1 MPDNPI
7 PEQYRTDFLFLLIGT
22 NPLPN
27 FVAATLLARNHSTIY
42 LLHSNSA
49 DSPSTQQ
56 FATFLQTILKKH
68 NPQLTIIP
76 RGISESDGQK
86 IAGQFRTILNDAN
99 IPPNS
104 QVGLNYTGGTKPMAV
119 HTYRELV
126 ATVRP
131 YTVSFS
137 YLDARKLALYFDD
150 SGMAYGVAN
159 HVTLSLEDLAE
170 LHGYNLVPKPSK
182 LLNLELALALRQV
195 HQTKIGMQQWRRWL
209 NPDLLDLPAE
219 QVLPAVKTAYE
230 EKKLLPD
237 VQKMLN
243 EAMALLH
250 NHLPEREQFPH
261 LGPVIDVFTTMCQG
275 VPEAT
280 RVAQAM
286 GVEKLPSLSKWFLG
300 GWLEDIV
307 LQAIQQNQAR
317 FAIQDS
323 GLAAGVTVK
332 PGAVLLSSIK
342 TQPKPKDFELDV
354 IVLVGYQLYVISC
367 IARDKADGETKNH
380 LFQAYVRARQLGG
393 DEARVGLVCLADN
406 PQAVQNEIEREWQ
419 TVGSLRVFG
428 RADLADLAV
437 SLRQWFTQ
445 AKG

>member
-7 PEQYRTDFLFLLIGT
+7 PERYRTDFLFLLIGT

-27 FVAATLLARNHSTIY
+27 FVAATLLARDNSTIY

-49 DSPSTQQ
+49 DAPSTQQ
-56 FATFLQTILKKH
+56 FATFLQAILKKH
-68 NPQLTIIP
+68 RPQLTIIP
-76 RGISESDGQK
+76 RGISEADGQM
-86 IAGQFRTILNDAN
+86 IPGQMRTILNDAA
-99 IPPNS
+99 IPSDS

-119 HTYRELV
+119 HTYRALV
-126 ATVRP
+126 AGDRP
-131 YTVSFS
+131 YNVSFS

-159 HVTLSLEDLAE
+159 HVALSLEDLAG
-170 LHGYNLVPKPSK
+170 LHGYELLPKQSQP
-182 LLNLELALALRQV
+182 LPLELAQALRKV
-195 HQTKIGMQQWRRWL
+195 HQTKNGIQQWRRWL
-209 NPDLLDLPAE
+209 NPDLLDLPEE
-219 QVLPAVKTAYE
+219 QVLAAMRTAYQE
-230 EKKLLPD
+230 RKLYAD

-243 EAMALLH
+243 ETMALLH
-250 NHLPEREQFPH
+250 NRLPEREQFPQ
-261 LGPVIDVFTTMCQG
+261 LGPVIDVFATMCEG

-280 RVAQAM
+280 KVAQMM
-286 GVEKLPSLSKWFLG
+286 GVEKLSSLSKWFWG

-307 LQAIQQNQAR
+307 LQAIQQNQER
-317 FAIQDS
+317 FAIQES

-354 IVLVGYQLYVISC
+354 IVLVGYQLFVISC

-406 PQAVQNEIEREWQ
+406 PQAVQNELEREWQ
-419 TVGSLRVFG
+419 TAGSLRVFG
-428 RADLADLAV
+428 RSDLADLAG
-437 SLRQWFTQ
+437 SLRQWF
-445 AKG
+445 APVKG